1 MKVTKELL
9 DSLNGVQ
16 KSPRQRSLEETL
28 DLIETN
34 FPSKPRK
41 ARQQPPVDDLTPET
55 PEATPTTPT
64 KTLKTRS
71 EPQKEVFIPNDEYEQ
86 GYQDG
91 QTDAWETYLLGKN
104 NGLNLVNRQSTL
116 ALGHDSTIYTIQVT
130 ADSDADKII
139 QTLLQLNQKSTP
151 PLNTAELPPPSV

>member
-9 DSLNGVQ
+9 DYLNGVD

-28 DLIETN
+28 ELIETN

-41 ARQQPPVDDLTPET
+41 ARQQPPVDDLTPEA

-71 EPQKEVFIPNDEYEQ
+71 EPQKEVFIPSDEYDQ

-91 QTDAWETYLLGKN
+91 QTDAWETYLLGKH

-130 ADSDADKII
+130 TDSDADKVI
-139 QTLLQLNQKSTP
+139 QTLLQLNKNSTT
-151 PLNTAELPPPSV
+151 PLNDTELPPPSV